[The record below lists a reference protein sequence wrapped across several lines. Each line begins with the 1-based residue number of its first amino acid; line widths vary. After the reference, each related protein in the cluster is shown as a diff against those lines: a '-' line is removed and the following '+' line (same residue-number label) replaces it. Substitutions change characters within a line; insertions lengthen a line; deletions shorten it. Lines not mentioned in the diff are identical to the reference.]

1 MQYLIGFALALV
13 ALYFILWLVVAG
25 LLWFLLPGLIF
36 AVPVMVGIG
45 VLIAAGSAILTLTGR
60 RGGPRLITPD
70 DVVGDKSVLPKRR
83 GNTAFERDWA
93 WPTYFTA
100 QARTDLVRV
109 WRADTE
115 LLGRGWRWIRGT
127 AADSWPGRI
136 AAALLFVPLWS
147 GASVGALAATAAI
160 LLAGGLALFVGWIAW
175 ALPTGLL
182 RATDQLIRH
191 QRKASGSCQTCY
203 YVSPLPVFACTG
215 CGRPQRDIRP
225 GRLGG
230 IRRRCGCGQVLPTSV
245 MRMARKTPPCCP
257 RCGETLRSGAAVVT
271 DVRLPVFGPVSAG
284 KTRLVYTGL
293 LAIRD
298 GVAAHGGLIE
308 FVDEDSE
315 QAFDAAV
322 SLIGAGGDTVKTPF
336 GELPRAVTARY
347 TAGRRRALL
356 HLFDAAGEFYAD
368 RDDNTDLEFLDHA
381 QGLVF
386 VIDPFSIPWVRD
398 QLDATSEV
406 VSRAAPASEA
416 PERVYHVT
424 AKRLRDYGVT
434 TTKRRLAVAVV
445 KADLLAGLPPAAE
458 LEPGNV
464 RAWLERAGLDNLVLS
479 AEREFGAVE
488 YFLVSSLTG
497 VPAGDPRSPAGPLA
511 WVVAGSGLQLW
522 PAPGSGRASA
532 ESAEREP
539 EEAV

>member
-1 MQYLIGFALALV
+1 MGYLIGFILVLV
-13 ALYFILWLVVAG
+13 ALYFVIWLVVAG
-25 LLWFLLPGLIF
+25 FLWFLLPGLIL
-36 AVPVMVGIG
+36 AVPVMIGIG
-45 VLIAAGSAILTLTGR
+45 ALMAAGSAILTITGR
-60 RGGPRLITPD
+60 NGGPRLITPD
-70 DVVGDKSVLPKRR
+70 DVLGDRSVLPKRR
-83 GNTAFERDWA
+83 GDTAFERDWA

-100 QARTDLVRV
+100 QARVDLVRI
-109 WRADTE
+109 WRADAE
-115 LLGRGWRWIRGT
+115 LLGRGWRWIRET

-136 AAALLFVPLWS
+136 GAALVFVPLWS
-147 GASVGALAATAAI
+147 AVSVGALAGTAAI
-160 LLAGGLALFVGWIAW
+160 LLVSTLALVVLWIAW
-175 ALPTGLL
+175 AVPTGLL
-182 RATDQLIRH
+182 RATDQLIRRL
-191 QRKASGSCQTCY
+191 RKASASCQTCY
-203 YVSPLPVFACTG
+203 YVTSLPTFACPG
-215 CGRPQRDIRP
+215 CGKPQRDIRP

-230 IRRRCGCGQVLPTSV
+230 IRRRCGCGRVLPTSV
-245 MRMARKTPPCCP
+245 MRMARKTSPCCP
-257 RCGETLRSGAAVVT
+257 RCGETLRSGAAIVT

-298 GVAAHGGLIE
+298 GVAANGGVME

-398 QLDATSEV
+398 QLGATSEV

-424 AKRLRDYGVT
+424 AKRLLDYGVA

-445 KADLLAGLPPAAE
+445 KADLLAGLPLAAE

-464 RAWLERAGLDNLVLS
+464 RSWLERAGLDNLVLS
-479 AEREFGAVE
+479 AEREFGDVE

-497 VPAGDPRSPAGPLA
+497 IPMSDPRSPAGPLA
-511 WVVAGSGLQLW
+511 WVIAGSGLQLW
-522 PAPGSGRASA
+522 PDQARPEPVA
-532 ESAEREP
+532 REP

>member
-1 MQYLIGFALALV
+1 MGYLIGFILAMV
-13 ALYFILWLVVAG
+13 ALYFVIWLVVAG
-25 LLWFLLPGLIF
+25 FLWFLLPGLIF
-36 AVPVMVGIG
+36 AVPVMIGIG
-45 VLIAAGSAILTLTGR
+45 ALMAVGSAILTLTGR
-60 RGGPRLITPD
+60 KGAPRLITPD
-70 DVVGDKSVLPKRR
+70 DVLGNKGVLPKRR
-83 GNTAFERDWA
+83 GDTAFERDWA

-100 QARTDLVRV
+100 QARVDLVRV
-109 WRADTE
+109 WRADAE
-115 LLGRGWRWIRGT
+115 LLGRGWSWIRET

-136 AAALLFVPLWS
+136 GAALLFVPLWS
-147 GASVGALAATAAI
+147 GVSAGALAATAAI
-160 LLAGGLALFVGWIAW
+160 LLVSTFALVVLWIAW
-175 ALPTGLL
+175 AVPTGLL
-182 RATDQLIRH
+182 RATDQLIRRL
-191 QRKASGSCQTCY
+191 RKASASCQTCY
-203 YVSPLPVFACTG
+203 HVTSLPTFACLG
-215 CGRPQRDIRP
+215 CGKPQRDIRP

-230 IRRRCGCGQVLPTSV
+230 IRRRCGCGRVLPTSV
-245 MRMARKTPPCCP
+245 MRMAGKTSPSCP
-257 RCGETLRSGAAVVT
+257 RCGETLRSGAAIVT

-298 GVAAHGGLIE
+298 GVAANGGVME

-398 QLDATSEV
+398 HLGATSDI

-424 AKRLRDYGVT
+424 AKRLLDYGVA

-445 KADLLAGLPPAAE
+445 KADLLAGLPLAAG

-464 RAWLERAGLDNLVLS
+464 RSWLERAGLDNLVLS
-479 AEREFGAVE
+479 AEREFGDVE

-497 VPAGDPRSPAGPLA
+497 IPMSDPRSPAGPLA
-511 WVVAGSGLQLW
+511 WVIGGSGLQLW
-522 PAPGSGRASA
+522 PDQSRPEPVA
-532 ESAEREP
+532 REP

>member
-1 MQYLIGFALALV
+1 MGYLIVFILALV
-13 ALYFILWLVVAG
+13 ALYFVIWLLVAG
-25 LLWFLLPGLIF
+25 FLWFLLPGLIF
-36 AVPVMVGIG
+36 AVPVMIGIG
-45 VLIAAGSAILTLTGR
+45 ALMAVGSALLTLTGR
-60 RGGPRLITPD
+60 DGAPRLITPD
-70 DVVGDKSVLPKRR
+70 DVVGTEGVLPKRR
-83 GNTAFERDWA
+83 GATAFERDWA

-100 QARTDLVRV
+100 QARVDLVRV
-109 WRADTE
+109 WRAAAE
-115 LLGRGWRWIRGT
+115 LLGRGWSWIRET

-136 AAALLFVPLWS
+136 GAALVFVPLWS
-147 GASVGALAATAAI
+147 AASVGALAATAVI
-160 LLAGGLALFVGWIAW
+160 LLASTLALVVLWIAW
-175 ALPTGLL
+175 AVPTALL
-182 RATDQLIRH
+182 RATDQLIRRL
-191 QRKASGSCQTCY
+191 RKASASCQTCY
-203 YVSPLPVFACTG
+203 YVTPLPTFACPG
-215 CGRPQRDIRP
+215 CGKPQRDIRP

-230 IRRRCGCGQVLPTSV
+230 LRRRCGCGWVLPTSV
-245 MRMARKTPPCCP
+245 MRMAGKTSPCCP
-257 RCGETLRSGAAVVT
+257 RCGETLRSGAAIVT

-298 GVAAHGGLIE
+298 GVAANGGVME

-336 GELPRAVTARY
+336 GELPRAVTARF

-398 QLDATSEV
+398 QLGATSEV

-424 AKRLRDYGVT
+424 AKRLLDYGVA

-445 KADLLAGLPPAAE
+445 KADLLAGLPVAAG

-464 RAWLERAGLDNLVLS
+464 RSWLERAGLDNLVLS
-479 AEREFGAVE
+479 AEREFGDVE

-497 VPAGDPRSPAGPLA
+497 IPMSDPRSPAGPLA
-511 WVVAGSGLQLW
+511 WVIAGSGLQLW
-522 PAPGSGRASA
+522 PDQVRPEPVA
-532 ESAEREP
+532 REP